1 MQAEQ
6 KIQRTRPKVYA
17 KMSIRFVTNEQLYKE
32 AIEPVANA
40 TSFVWIGTADIKD
53 LHVHRKGN
61 VQSFLSVLD
70 NLAKK
75 KVAIRLLHAKEPGV
89 NFKKSF
95 DKYPLLWKNMERQ
108 VCPRVHFKHI
118 IIDGKFAYAGSANL
132 TGAGLGIK
140 SANTR
145 NFESGF
151 VTDEPKIVEA
161 IMNQF
166 DEVWMGKYCR
176 NCKRKEFCNDPIL

>member
-1 MQAEQ
+1 
-6 KIQRTRPKVYA
+6 
-17 KMSIRFVTNEQLYKE
+17 MSINFITNEQLYKQ

-53 LHVHRKGN
+53 LHVHYKGT
-61 VQSFLSVLD
+61 VQSFLSVLHS
-70 NLAKK
+70 LVKK
-75 KVAIRLLHAKEPGV
+75 KIAIRLLHAKEPGV
-89 NFKKSF
+89 NFRKSF
-95 DKYPLLWKNMERQ
+95 DRYPLLWDSMERQ
-108 VCPRVHFKHI
+108 LCPRIHFKHI
-118 IIDGKFAYAGSANL
+118 IIDGKFAYSGSANL

-151 VTDEPKIVEA
+151 VTTNAEIITA

-166 DEVWMGKYCR
+166 DEVWIGKYCKS
-176 NCKRKEFCNDPIL
+176 CKRKDFCGDPIL